1 MSRAQERGSGLQ
13 SGAQGAEKVT
23 GATGTG
29 TTSGAGATGSTGTTT
44 TGTTVRDRERT
55 TMAPQTS
62 YARGTKP
69 AASYNTGASSGIS
82 SKHILGGVITSLA
95 GLLAFFAGLGAVVRR
110 AFYPALN
117 NYAYHLPVRSWG
129 WILLVLGVLLFAA
142 GASHLLGLSFG
153 RAAGVGLA
161 VLTAIAAFLF
171 LPYAPVWSIVIVAL
185 SVLAIWSLLNRSR
198 DNSGS
203 SGGMGAG
210 SSGSM
215 GAGSSGT
222 YGTGGRGT
230 L

>member
-1 MSRAQERGSGLQ
+1 
-13 SGAQGAEKVT
+13 
-23 GATGTG
+23 
-29 TTSGAGATGSTGTTT
+29 
-44 TGTTVRDRERT
+44 
-55 TMAPQTS
+55 
-62 YARGTKP
+62 
-69 AASYNTGASSGIS
+69 
-82 SKHILGGVITSLA
+82 
-95 GLLAFFAGLGAVVRR
+95 
-110 AFYPALN
+110 
-117 NYAYHLPVRSWG
+117 
-129 WILLVLGVLLFAA
+129 
-142 GASHLLGLSFG
+142 
-153 RAAGVGLA
+153 